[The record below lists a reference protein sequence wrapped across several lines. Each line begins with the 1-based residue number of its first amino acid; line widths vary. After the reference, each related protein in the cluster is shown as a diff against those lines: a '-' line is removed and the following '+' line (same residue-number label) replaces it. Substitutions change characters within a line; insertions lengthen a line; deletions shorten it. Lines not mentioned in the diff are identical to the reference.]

1 MSSSLTAPTN
11 KHFQQIFYAV
21 NLASSSVG
29 RASVN
34 NRRALVRVQPYTKC
48 LVYFSLFIFLKIYV
62 IIYIENEKGN
72 NGLLAQ

>member
-29 RASVN
+29 RASVSN
-34 NRRALVRVQPYTKC
+34 QKGVGSSPTLHKC
-48 LVYFSLFIFLKIYV
+48 LVYFSFFIFFKIYV
-62 IIYIENEKGN
+62 IIYIENEKEIGDK
-72 NGLLAQ
+72 